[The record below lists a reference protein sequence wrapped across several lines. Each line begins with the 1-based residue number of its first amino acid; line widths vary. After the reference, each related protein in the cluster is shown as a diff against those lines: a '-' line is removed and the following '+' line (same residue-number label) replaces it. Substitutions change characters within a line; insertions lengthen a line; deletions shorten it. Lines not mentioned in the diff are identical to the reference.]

1 MFLLLKKGFT
11 STEWRFPSHVWV
23 WKCDGLHCK
32 LMAVFID
39 FNGENWSVKTESV
52 TRVSRP
58 KRPSQEPRQRV
69 SNQESVTPRK
79 PGGGSR
85 NPEETESQQQESVTL
100 EGESRNPEEN
110 RSQQQRVSHPWKL
123 SIYLSIW
130 VCLSIS
136 IYIYIS
142 ISLSLSLHLSNLS
155 NLSIYLPIYLPTY
168 QSIYLYLSL
177 SISIY
182 LYLSLSISIYL
193 SRYLGIHGNMEK
205 RNVNN
210 KESLKK
216 P

>member
-1 MFLLLKKGFT
+1 MFCCSKKGFT

-39 FNGENWSVKTESV
+39 FNWENWSVKTESV

-85 NPEETESQQQESVTL
+85 NPEENRKSTTKSQSPWKENPGTPKKTEVNNKESVIP
-100 EGESRNPEEN
+100 ESY
-110 RSQQQRVSHPWKL
+110 L
-123 SIYLSIW
+123 SIYLSES
-130 VCLSIS
+130 VYLYL
-136 IYIYIS
+136 YIYIS

-182 LYLSLSISIYL
+182 LYLSLSI
-193 SRYLGIHGNMEK
+193 YLGI
-205 RNVNN
+205 
-210 KESLKK
+210 
-216 P
+216 